1 MGPAPASWSK
11 GPPPALHDFRL
22 PSSLLETLNTRQQL
36 FCLVQEVFFFFPL
49 RLEDT
54 KVNTWASN
62 CVITARWGASGG
74 RNPTPG
80 LLLLLLHMCAS
91 PMIAATATPADSALF
106 AKAPKTSPLT
116 HRTPLTKHRN
126 TYATT
131 SVGRF
136 LECWKYTL
144 RFSKWFQTTGFGMS
158 SRYLETPYDE
168 HLQTEKWKKKKRKES
183 HAYLHIFNI
192 YKIKIFK
199 FWISKNLLFVW
210 DTRGFF
216 LCNRDN
222 LEQ

>member
-74 RNPTPG
+74 RNPTPV
-80 LLLLLLHMCAS
+80 LLLHMCAS
-91 PMIAATATPADSALF
+91 PMIAAAAAATPADSALF

-116 HRTPLTKHRN
+116 HRTPLTKKAPQRVCDYQCRAVPRMLEIYPPGYN
-126 TYATT
+126 TEA
-131 SVGRF
+131 F
-136 LECWKYTL
+136 L
-144 RFSKWFQTTGFGMS
+144 
-158 SRYLETPYDE
+158 
-168 HLQTEKWKKKKRKES
+168 
-183 HAYLHIFNI
+183 
-192 YKIKIFK
+192 
-199 FWISKNLLFVW
+199 
-210 DTRGFF
+210 
-216 LCNRDN
+216 
-222 LEQ
+222 

>member
-49 RLEDT
+49 PLEDT

-91 PMIAATATPADSALF
+91 PMIAAAAATPADSALL
-106 AKAPKTSPLT
+106 AKLRKRHHERTELPLQKKAPQ
-116 HRTPLTKHRN
+116 
-126 TYATT
+126 
-131 SVGRF
+131 SVCDYQCRAVRRMLEVYPPDIIRSHSLSAGNIPSGSQMVSNSRF
-136 LECWKYTL
+136 W
-144 RFSKWFQTTGFGMS
+144 
-158 SRYLETPYDE
+158 
-168 HLQTEKWKKKKRKES
+168 
-183 HAYLHIFNI
+183 
-192 YKIKIFK
+192 
-199 FWISKNLLFVW
+199 
-210 DTRGFF
+210 
-216 LCNRDN
+216 
-222 LEQ
+222 